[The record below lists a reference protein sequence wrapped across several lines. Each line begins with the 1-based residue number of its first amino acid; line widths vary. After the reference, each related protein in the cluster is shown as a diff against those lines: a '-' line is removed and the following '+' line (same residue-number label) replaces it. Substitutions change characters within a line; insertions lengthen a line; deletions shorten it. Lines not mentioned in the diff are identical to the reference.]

1 MKTIEEQVQ
10 EILPLVK
17 GLDFSF
23 PRGIG
28 DDVYLR
34 LADARTGNAA
44 RVKITL
50 EETPAAIVASAK
62 KSLKADAGAT
72 RRQNRAERS
81 RS

>member
-1 MKTIEEQVQ
+1 MKTIQHQIE

-28 DDVYLR
+28 EDVYLR
-34 LADARTGNAA
+34 LADARTGNSA
-44 RVKITL
+44 RVKINL
-50 EETPAAIVASAK
+50 DVEAAKIVLAAK
-62 KSLKADAGAT
+62 KQLKGDVAAT

-81 RS
+81 AS